1 MKRHNI
7 PLSLAEMYAIRNALR
22 KTGGEPQLLEK
33 IEKLIEAMHDYFD
46 GRIRR
51 PDIRSVMNAS
61 GRTE

>member
-33 IEKLIEAMHDYFD
+33 IEKVIEAMHDYFD
-46 GRIRR
+46 GRSLQL
-51 PDIRSVMNAS
+51 DIRSVMNAS